1 MHTRTGFLKSVV
13 KPTRA
18 VVSSSAARP
27 NTYPDHTTGGQN
39 PRPDTES
46 PPTPSG
52 TKSHTHVNNAGPP
65 GGPADPGLPALP
77 TGRPPP
83 RPRPRPRPARRRPM
97 RPSARRGQV
106 AAGRPAS
113 LPPCL
118 PACLPAGHA
127 AALGAEG
134 GCAPPQ
140 PGPPPGLQ
148 LLGAGALAAGLQPR
162 GGREGERE
170 RARQLTAERARRP
183 APGPPCAPQLH
194 PGASTPQPAAPGWAP
209 CLGGRPCWGRW
220 EAAPRRGS
228 LPGQSRLPA
237 PAPPC
242 SADGLESGVGR
253 PAPCAPPGC
262 TWLEI
267 CVPGR
272 GGEALLCLKLQIE
285 RVCVSA
291 C

>member
-83 RPRPRPRPARRRPM
+83 RPRPRPARRRPM

-118 PACLPAGHA
+118 PACQPAMLLPWVRRVAARRLSRDLPLACSCSAQGPSPRGYSRGAGGKVRERG
-127 AALGAEG
+127 LGSSRLSVPGARLRG
-134 GCAPPQ
+134 RRVPPSSIL
-140 PGPPPGLQ
+140 GLQ
-148 LLGAGALAAGLQPR
+148 LLNLRRR
-162 GGREGERE
+162 GGRRAWGGGRAGAAGRPRPGGVPCRGRAAFLPRHLPALPMGLSRE
-170 RARQLTAERARRP
+170 SGGRP
-183 APGPPCAPQLH
+183 PVLLLD
-194 PGASTPQPAAPGWAP
+194 APGWRSAFR
-209 CLGGRPCWGRW
+209 GG
-220 EAAPRRGS
+220 
-228 LPGQSRLPA
+228 
-237 PAPPC
+237 
-242 SADGLESGVGR
+242 
-253 PAPCAPPGC
+253 
-262 TWLEI
+262 
-267 CVPGR
+267 